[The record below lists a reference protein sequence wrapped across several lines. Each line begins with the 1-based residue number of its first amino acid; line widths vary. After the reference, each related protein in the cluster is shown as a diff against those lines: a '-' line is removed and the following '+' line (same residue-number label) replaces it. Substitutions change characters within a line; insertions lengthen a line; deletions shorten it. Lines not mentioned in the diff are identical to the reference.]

1 MKRYALAF
9 SVFLGIFAL
18 GFFAAPGPAAP
29 DKKSDTFRYLD
40 LFGAV
45 FERVRNSYVTDVS
58 DKKLIEAAIS
68 GMLRSLDPHSSY
80 MSAEGYKEMGVR
92 TRGKFGGLGIV
103 VTMDKGVIKVVSPID
118 DTPAA
123 KAGVQS
129 GDLITHIDG
138 KPIQG
143 MDLREAVTQMRGK
156 VGTKIKIRV
165 RRKGVKPFDITLTR
179 AIITIKS
186 VRHRLEGNVGYIR
199 VTSFTQ
205 QSDVGLRRAIEEF
218 KAKRGKKLIG
228 IVLDL
233 RNNPGGLLSQA
244 VKITDVF
251 LAKGEIVSTRG
262 RSRGASSR
270 YNAEQYIP
278 GDLTNGLPIIVLI
291 NGGSASASEIVA
303 GALQDHKRAI
313 IMGTRSFGKGSV
325 QRIIQLAGQGAMRL
339 TTARYYTP
347 KGRTI
352 QAKGVE
358 PDIKVEQATLQKI
371 KRGPQ
376 TRERDLR
383 GALDTKKNRGP
394 KKDDK
399 ADKKSDKPKPSDPK
413 DAKKDGKK
421 DDKAATSK
429 TATKKR
435 AILDYQLSRAVDLLR
450 GLALIRSRSATI
462 KQ

>member
-1 MKRYALAF
+1 MKRYALVVSA
-9 SVFLGIFAL
+9 FLGIFAL

-29 DKKSDTFRYLD
+29 DKKADTFRHLD

-45 FERVRNSYVTDVS
+45 FERVRNSYVEKVS
-58 DKKLIEAAIS
+58 DKKLIEAAIN
-68 GMLRSLDPHSSY
+68 GMLSSLDPHSSY
-80 MSAEGYKEMGVR
+80 MSAESYREMGVR
-92 TRGKFGGLGIV
+92 TRGKFGGLGIE

-138 KPIQG
+138 KPILG
-143 MDLREAVTQMRGK
+143 MSLREAVTQMRGK
-156 VGTKIKIRV
+156 VGTKIKIRIL
-165 RRKGVKPFDITLTR
+165 RKGVQPFDITITR
-179 AIITIKS
+179 AVITIKS
-186 VRHRLEGNVGYIR
+186 VRSRLIGNVGYMR

-218 KAKRGKKLIG
+218 KKKLGGKMVG

-244 VKITDVF
+244 VKITDIF
-251 LAKGEIVSTRG
+251 LTKGEIVSTRG
-262 RSRGASSR
+262 RNRLATSRF
-270 YNAEQYIP
+270 NAEQYIP
-278 GDLTNGLPIIVLI
+278 GDLTGGLPLIVLI

-325 QRIIQLAGQGAMRL
+325 QRIIRLADQGAMRL

-347 KGRTI
+347 SGRSI

-358 PDIKVEQATLQKI
+358 PDIKVEQARLQKI
-371 KRGPQ
+371 KPRQQ
-376 TRERDLR
+376 TREQDLR
-383 GALDTKKNRGP
+383 GALDTKKKPTP
-394 KKDDK
+394 KKDDNSDK
-399 ADKKSDKPKPSDPK
+399 KSDKKSDKPKASDKKNAKAADPK
-413 DAKKDGKK
+413 AAKKKP
-421 DDKAATSK
+421 
-429 TATKKR
+429 
-435 AILDYQLSRAVDLLR
+435 AIQDYQLSRAVDLLR
-450 GLALIRSRSATI
+450 GLALIRARSTTA

>member
-1 MKRYALAF
+1 MKRYALVSA
-9 SVFLGIFAL
+9 FLGIFAL

-29 DKKSDTFRYLD
+29 DKKADTFRYLD

-45 FERVRNSYVTDVS
+45 FERVRNSYVTKVS
-58 DKKLIEAAIS
+58 DKKLIEAAIN
-68 GMLRSLDPHSSY
+68 GMLSSLDPHSSY
-80 MSAEGYKEMGVR
+80 MSAETFREMRVR
-92 TRGKFGGLGIV
+92 TSGKFGGLGIE

-138 KPIQG
+138 KPILG
-143 MDLREAVTQMRGK
+143 MTLRDAVTQMRGK

-165 RRKGVKPFDITLTR
+165 RRKGVAPFDITITR
-179 AIITIKS
+179 AVITIKS
-186 VRHRLEGNVGYIR
+186 VRSRLIGNVGYVR

-218 KAKRGKKLIG
+218 KTKLGSKLIG

-233 RNNPGGLLSQA
+233 RNNPGGLLTQS
-244 VKITDVF
+244 VKIADVF
-251 LAKGEIVSTRG
+251 LTKGEIVSTRG
-262 RSRGASSR
+262 RNRGASSR
-270 YNAEQYIP
+270 YNAEQYVP
-278 GDLTNGLPIIVLI
+278 GDLTGGLPVIVLI

-313 IMGTRSFGKGSV
+313 VMGTRSFGKGSV

-339 TTARYYTP
+339 TTARYFTP
-347 KGRTI
+347 NGRSI
-352 QAKGVE
+352 QAKGVD
-358 PDIKVEQATLQKI
+358 PDIKVEQAKLQKI
-371 KRGPQ
+371 KAGPQ

-383 GALDTKKNRGP
+383 GALDTKKKQTP

-399 ADKKSDKPKPSDPK
+399 SDKKSEKPKASD
-413 DAKKDGKK
+413 KKDP
-421 DDKAATSK
+421 KAATPK
-429 TATKKR
+429 TAKR
-435 AILDYQLSRAVDLLR
+435 AAALQDYQLSRAVDLLR
-450 GLALIRSRSATI
+450 GLALIRARSATT